1 MGRRND
7 FRDPLQIYID
17 KRTKET
23 GYTNEDAGREWLGIK
38 GEAFRYRR
46 NRNSFT
52 VPELRRLFRETHA
65 SPEDVLNIFKMGG

>member
-7 FRDPLQIYID
+7 FRDPLEVYID
-17 KRTKET
+17 KKT
-23 GYTNEDAGREWLGIK
+23 GEFKYSNEDAGREWLGIK

-46 NRNSFT
+46 KRSSFT

-65 SPEDVLNIFKMGG
+65 SPEDVLKIFSMI